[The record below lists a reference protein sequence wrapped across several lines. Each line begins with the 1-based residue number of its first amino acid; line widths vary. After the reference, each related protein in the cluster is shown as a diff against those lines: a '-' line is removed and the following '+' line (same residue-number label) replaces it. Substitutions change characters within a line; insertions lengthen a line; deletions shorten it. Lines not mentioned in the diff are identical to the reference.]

1 MGVQLGAPGFGVVE
15 IAPGHEMDP
24 AQADL
29 FGDGGQNVAVA
40 VRAAVAGWA
49 DAGEPG

>member
-1 MGVQLGAPGFGVVE
+1 MGVQLGSPGFGVVE

-29 FGDGGQNVAVA
+29 FGYGGENIAVGVRTAVA
-40 VRAAVAGWA
+40 AGRM
-49 DAGEPG
+49 G